1 MSTRGSLLPLVAG
14 LLALALATT
23 LGVVS
28 VTSLTIARHRLV
40 ALAEATALHAADSFD
55 PADVRREG
63 NEAVV
68 RLTDEGVRRS
78 ARAFLSAHPTLP
90 VEEVSLIQADTPD
103 GRRARVVVGGV
114 WTTPVWSEFVPLK
127 IPLRAE
133 SLSRSVIR

>member
-14 LLALALATT
+14 LLALTLATA

-55 PADVRREG
+55 PAVVTFSGSEADV
-63 NEAVV
+63 A
-68 RLTDEGVRRS
+68 LTDAGVRRS
-78 ARAFLSAHPTLP
+78 AREFLATHPVLP
-90 VEEVSLIQADTPD
+90 MKEVSLIDADTPD

-114 WTTPVWSEFVPLK
+114 WTTPLWSEFVPIS

>member
-14 LLALALATT
+14 LLALTLATVIA
-23 LGVVS
+23 VVS

-55 PADVRREG
+55 PAVVTFTGSEADVT
-63 NEAVV
+63 
-68 RLTDEGVRRS
+68 LTDAGVRQS
-78 ARAFLSAHPTLP
+78 AREFLAAHPMLS
-90 VEEVSLIQADTPD
+90 VEEVSLIEADTPD

-114 WTTPVWSEFVPLK
+114 WTTPVWSEFVPIR

>member
-23 LGVVS
+23 IGVVS

-55 PADVRREG
+55 PAEVNLLG
-63 NEAVV
+63 TEAEVF
-68 RLTDEGVRRS
+68 LTDSAVRRS
-78 ARAFLSAHPTLP
+78 AAEFLAAHPMP
-90 VEEVSLIQADTPD
+90 PMEEVSLIQADTPD

-114 WTTPVWSEFVPLK
+114 WSTPLWSEFVPLR